1 MQSVNILNRT
11 NQHIRQKQ
19 YENGDI
25 MFEPVFKTKIFKLL
39 GVHFTS
45 NKKRNKKYSMKSYW
59 VVSNRNSTLDKW
71 MMIFRG
77 EVHAMKI

>member
-1 MQSVNILNRT
+1 MQLVRT

-19 YENGDI
+19 YEEGNI

-45 NKKRNKKYSMKSYW
+45 NKKRNRKYSMKSFW
-59 VVSNRNSTLDKW
+59 VVSNNNSAFDKW
-71 MMIFRG
+71 MMIFKG
-77 EVHAMKI
+77 EVHAMKL